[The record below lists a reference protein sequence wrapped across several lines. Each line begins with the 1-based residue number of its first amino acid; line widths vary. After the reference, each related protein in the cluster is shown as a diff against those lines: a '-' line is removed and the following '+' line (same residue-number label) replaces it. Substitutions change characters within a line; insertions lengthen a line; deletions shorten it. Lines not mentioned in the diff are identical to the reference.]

1 MLHFLPEDMNIFWE
15 LATSDLFTLMKSLNE
30 SFVPRAVLSQSLGI
44 DLIQKCLWNL
54 CKKFKFQTT
63 KKINKKHFQCLKQS
77 LEVLLNIKFPML
89 ISVESKFATYHH
101 VVVVWRQMVIDYES
115 MYMYPLAEDILRQ
128 ICSVNTTFQQI
139 SCGYG
144 ILPST
149 ICKAFEANQY
159 IQDWGAEEYFEQ
171 GRSIREYFHWR

>member
-1 MLHFLPEDMNIFWE
+1 
-15 LATSDLFTLMKSLNE
+15 
-30 SFVPRAVLSQSLGI
+30 
-44 DLIQKCLWNL
+44 
-54 CKKFKFQTT
+54 
-63 KKINKKHFQCLKQS
+63 
-77 LEVLLNIKFPML
+77 ML

-115 MYMYPLAEDILRQ
+115 MYMYPLTEDILRR

-149 ICKAFEANQY
+149 ICKLFEANQY
-159 IQDWGAEEYFEQ
+159 IQDWGIEEYVKQ
-171 GRSIREYFHWR
+171 GSSIREYFYWR